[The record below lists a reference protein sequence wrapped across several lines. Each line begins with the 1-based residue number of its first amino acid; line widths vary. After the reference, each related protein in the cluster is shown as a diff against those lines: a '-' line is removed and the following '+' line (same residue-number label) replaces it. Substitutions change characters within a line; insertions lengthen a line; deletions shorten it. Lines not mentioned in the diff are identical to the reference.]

1 MVVVIFLVVACVAF
15 TLYALYNMQKM
26 DDRIDD
32 IFNKILCMQGEIE
45 SNTARAKDNY
55 LLIAKLADAIDKI
68 DKDEEPIEET
78 TRKENDSE
86 SIVSYELSV
95 RRQQYA
101 TYRKQGM
108 DVKSAGVAVGVSYS
122 TAKRYEQWRKNNKK

>member
-1 MVVVIFLVVACVAF
+1 MVVVAFLVVACVAF
-15 TLYALYNMQKM
+15 LMYAFYNMQKM

-32 IFNKILCMQGEIE
+32 IFNKILCMQGDIE
-45 SNTARAKDNY
+45 SNTARSKDNY
-55 LLIAKLADAIDKI
+55 LLIAKLADSISNDN
-68 DKDEEPIEET
+68 EEEVIH
-78 TRKENDSE
+78 KEDDGE

>member
-15 TLYALYNMQKM
+15 TLYAFYNMQKM

-32 IFNKILCMQGEIE
+32 IFNKILYMQGEIE
-45 SNTARAKDNY
+45 ANTDRSQDNY
-55 LLIAKLADAIDKI
+55 LLIAKLADTISHD
-68 DKDEEPIEET
+68 DTEEVV
-78 TRKENDSE
+78 RKEDDGE

-108 DVKSAGVAVGVSYS
+108 DVKSSGVAVGVSYS

>member
-15 TLYALYNMQKM
+15 TLYAFYNMQKM

-32 IFNKILCMQGEIE
+32 IFNKILYMQGEIE

-55 LLIAKLADAIDKI
+55 LLIAKLADSISHD
-68 DKDEEPIEET
+68 DEEEVV
-78 TRKENDSE
+78 RKEDDGE

>member
-1 MVVVIFLVVACVAF
+1 MVVVIFLVVACIAF
-15 TLYALYNMQKM
+15 TLYAFYNMQKM

-32 IFNKILCMQGEIE
+32 IFNKILYMQGEIE

-55 LLIAKLADAIDKI
+55 LLIAKLVDSISHD
-68 DKDEEPIEET
+68 DEEEVI
-78 TRKENDSE
+78 RKEDDGE

>member
-1 MVVVIFLVVACVAF
+1 MVVVAFLVVACVAF
-15 TLYALYNMQKM
+15 LMYAFYNMQKM

-32 IFNKILCMQGEIE
+32 IFNKILCMQGDIE

-55 LLIAKLADAIDKI
+55 LLIAKLADSISNDN
-68 DKDEEPIEET
+68 EEEVIH
-78 TRKENDSE
+78 KEDDGE

>member
-1 MVVVIFLVVACVAF
+1 MVVVIFLVVACIAF
-15 TLYALYNMQKM
+15 TLYAFYNMQKM

-32 IFNKILCMQGEIE
+32 IFNKILYMQGEIE

-55 LLIAKLADAIDKI
+55 LLIAKLADSISHD
-68 DKDEEPIEET
+68 DEEEVI
-78 TRKENDSE
+78 RKEDDGE

>member
-15 TLYALYNMQKM
+15 TLYAFYNMQKM

-32 IFNKILCMQGEIE
+32 IFNKILYMQGEIE

-55 LLIAKLADAIDKI
+55 LLIAKLADSISHD
-68 DKDEEPIEET
+68 DEEEVV
-78 TRKENDSE
+78 RKEDDGE

-101 TYRKQGM
+101 IYRKQGM

>member
-1 MVVVIFLVVACVAF
+1 
-15 TLYALYNMQKM
+15 M

-32 IFNKILCMQGEIE
+32 IFNKILCMQGDIE

-55 LLIAKLADAIDKI
+55 LLIAKLADSISNDN
-68 DKDEEPIEET
+68 EEEVIH
-78 TRKENDSE
+78 KEDDGE

>member
-15 TLYALYNMQKM
+15 TLYVFYNMQKM

-32 IFNKILCMQGEIE
+32 IFNKILYMQGEIE
-45 SNTARAKDNY
+45 ANTARSQDNY
-55 LLIAKLADAIDKI
+55 LLIAKLADTISHD
-68 DKDEEPIEET
+68 DTEEVVH
-78 TRKENDSE
+78 KEDDGE